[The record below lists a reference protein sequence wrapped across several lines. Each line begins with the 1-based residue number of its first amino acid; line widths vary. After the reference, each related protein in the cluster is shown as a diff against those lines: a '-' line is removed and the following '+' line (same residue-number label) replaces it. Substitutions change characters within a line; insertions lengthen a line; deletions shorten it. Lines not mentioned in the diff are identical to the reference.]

1 MIKNVDIDKYKY
13 SGYGIGFDRRGN
25 FLVSG
30 RFGRNL
36 ILFGV
41 DMTSSSQADNKKKD
55 TLILGEGPRQRLGD
69 TTLTVERN
77 YSTNFTEN
85 DKKFSLSLN

>member
-13 SGYGIGFDRRGN
+13 SGYGIGFDRHGN

-30 RFGRNL
+30 RFG
-36 ILFGV
+36 
-41 DMTSSSQADNKKKD
+41 MTSSSQADNKKKD
-55 TLILGEGPRQRLGD
+55 TLILGEGPGQRLGD
-69 TTLTVERN
+69 TTLTAERN